1 VPATENIDVK
11 TPMGGFMKFRQAG
24 LSAALVAAVTL
35 APLAAG
41 VNSAYAQTSTT
52 QNAADNPAADNP
64 AASSTNGAQALSD
77 TDRQFVH
84 TAAVAGTTEIDAARL
99 AMRQSNDKSVK
110 AFAAHMIA
118 DHTKL
123 AMQLKAAVPHGV
135 DVPKEA
141 DTSALDSIRSLKG
154 SDFDSAYISKFGV
167 QGHKDAIAAF
177 QDEAQNG
184 QDASLKKAAQKALPT
199 IQHHYAMAQ
208 ELAKK
213 KNVMASQ

>member
-1 VPATENIDVK
+1 
-11 TPMGGFMKFRQAG
+11 MKFRPAG
-24 LSAALVAAVTL
+24 LEAALVAAAFTI
-35 APLAAG
+35 APLALG
-41 VNSAYAQTSTT
+41 VNAAYAQNAPQNTTSSAT
-52 QNAADNPAADNP
+52 DNP

-77 TDRQFVH
+77 TDRQFVK
-84 TAAVAGTTEIDAARL
+84 TAAVAGTTEIDAAKL

-110 AFAAHMIA
+110 AFATHMIA

-135 DVPKEA
+135 EVPKEA

-154 SDFDSAYISKFGV
+154 ADFDSAYIARFGV

-213 KNVMASQ
+213 KNVMAGQ

>member
-1 VPATENIDVK
+1 
-11 TPMGGFMKFRQAG
+11 MKSRQA
-24 LSAALVAAVTL
+24 SFEAALIAAAMTI
-35 APLAAG
+35 APLAMGA
-41 VNSAYAQTSTT
+41 NAAHAQNAPQNTT
-52 QNAADNPAADNP
+52 QNAAENPATAP
-64 AASSTNGAQALSD
+64 GNGAQALSD

-84 TAAVAGTTEIDAARL
+84 TAAVAGTTEIDAAKL

-110 AFAAHMIA
+110 AFATHMIA

-135 DVPKEA
+135 DVPKDA

-184 QDASLKKAAQKALPT
+184 QDASLKKTAQKALPT

-213 KNVMASQ
+213 KNVMAGE

>member
-1 VPATENIDVK
+1 MKLPQK
-11 TPMGGFMKFRQAG
+11 GFE
-24 LSAALVAAVTL
+24 AAFVAATL
-35 APLAAG
+35 TIAPLAAG
-41 VNSAYAQTSTT
+41 VNAAYAQNTT
-52 QNAADNPAADNP
+52 QNATDNPAA
-64 AASSTNGAQALSD
+64 ASKNGAQALSD

-84 TAAVAGTTEIDAARL
+84 TAAVAGTTEIDAAKL

-110 AFAAHMIA
+110 AFAARMIA

-123 AMQLKAAVPHGV
+123 SLQLKAAVPHGV

-154 SDFDSAYISKFGV
+154 AEFDSAYISKFGL

-184 QDASLKKAAQKALPT
+184 QDASIKKAAQKALPT
-199 IQHHYAMAQ
+199 IQHHYAMAE

-213 KNVMASQ
+213 KNVMASK

>member
-1 VPATENIDVK
+1 MKIRSA
-11 TPMGGFMKFRQAG
+11 GFE
-24 LSAALVAAVTL
+24 AALVAAAFTI
-35 APLAAG
+35 APLALG
-41 VNSAYAQTSTT
+41 VNSAYAQNTPENTT
-52 QNAADNPAADNP
+52 KNATDNP
-64 AASSTNGAQALSD
+64 AASSTNGAQGMSE
-77 TDRQFVH
+77 TDSQFVK
-84 TAAVAGTTEIDAARL
+84 TAAVSGTTEIDAANL

-135 DVPKEA
+135 DVPKDA

-213 KNVMASQ
+213 KNVMASE

>member
-1 VPATENIDVK
+1 
-11 TPMGGFMKFRQAG
+11 MKFRPAG
-24 LSAALVAAVTL
+24 FEAALVAAAFTI
-35 APLAAG
+35 APLALG
-41 VNSAYAQTSTT
+41 VNAVYAQNAPQNTT
-52 QNAADNPAADNP
+52 KSATENPAM
-64 AASSTNGAQALSD
+64 SSTNGAQAMSD
-77 TDRQFVH
+77 TDRQFVK
-84 TAAVAGTTEIDAARL
+84 TAAVAGTTEIDAAKL

-110 AFAAHMIA
+110 AFATRMIA

-135 DVPKEA
+135 DVPKDA

-154 SDFDSAYISKFGV
+154 ADFDSAYISKFGV

-199 IQHHYAMAQ
+199 IEHHYEMAQ

-213 KNVMASQ
+213 KNVMASE

>member
-1 VPATENIDVK
+1 
-11 TPMGGFMKFRQAG
+11 MKFRPAG
-24 LSAALVAAVTL
+24 FEATLVAAAFTI
-35 APLAAG
+35 APLALG
-41 VNSAYAQTSTT
+41 VNAAYAQNAPQNTT
-52 QNAADNPAADNP
+52 KSATGNPAM
-64 AASSTNGAQALSD
+64 SSTNGAQAMSD
-77 TDRQFVH
+77 TDRQFVK
-84 TAAVAGTTEIDAARL
+84 TAAVAGTTEIDAAKL
-99 AMRQSNDKSVK
+99 AMRQSNDKNVK
-110 AFAAHMIA
+110 AFATHMIA

-135 DVPKEA
+135 DVPKDA

-154 SDFDSAYISKFGV
+154 ADFDSAYISKFGV

-199 IQHHYAMAQ
+199 IQHHYEMAQ